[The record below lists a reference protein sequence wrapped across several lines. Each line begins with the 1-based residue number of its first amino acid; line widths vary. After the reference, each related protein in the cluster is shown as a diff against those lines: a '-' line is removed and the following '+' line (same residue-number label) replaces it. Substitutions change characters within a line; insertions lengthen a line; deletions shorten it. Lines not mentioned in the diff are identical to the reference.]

1 MDSVDQFAA
10 EAERFAQWA
19 SHGTAHGEAGVTEAL
34 VRLTHL
40 YVTALD
46 LPPAWDQSLT
56 DEPDAACVADD
67 EWQAIAA
74 RCAGLPFDTYGE
86 VFDPLRIPP
95 EEPVIGMLSD
105 DIADIYRDVVT
116 GLRAYHAGRRA
127 QAVWEWRFNF
137 NVHWGKHAT
146 GAIRALHCWLAS
158 RSGSASGSNKR

>member
-1 MDSVDQFAA
+1 MDDVDRFAA
-10 EAERFAQWA
+10 EAARFAQWA
-19 SHGTAHGEAGVTEAL
+19 SHGTATGEAAVTEAL

-40 YVTALD
+40 YVAALE
-46 LPPAWDQSLT
+46 LPPAWDQSLG
-56 DEPDAACVADD
+56 DEPDATRVAND
-67 EWQAIAA
+67 EWQTIATGCA
-74 RCAGLPFDTYGE
+74 RLPFNTYGE

-95 EEPVIGMLSD
+95 EAPVIGMLSD

-137 NVHWGKHAT
+137 NVHWGEHAT

-158 RSGSASGSNKR
+158 RSA